1 MSIPDVAAAS
11 APCPLCG
18 AARVAQRFEKDGA
31 PFFACRGCGFAFARP
46 AVNANLE
53 NRIEDYESSYLDYL
67 DETHED
73 PANLRALRVW
83 MARFGPLTAGPL
95 LDVGAGGG
103 KLVRDLRRHGVDAVG
118 LEPSAAL
125 YERFLRGDAHFV
137 CDTLAAYA
145 ARTPPGSYAIVTAFD
160 VIEHVPDPDAL
171 VRDAARLLRPGGRLY
186 VSTPDV
192 ASLPAR
198 LLGRRWH
205 YYHRYHLS
213 YLSRDTLRRLA
224 ARHGLEPLHFSQ
236 RGRYHSIGYALEYFL
251 QVVLGRREARAPRGL
266 YGRVL
271 PMNLFDVVYGCFRK
285 REAAA

>member
-1 MSIPDVAAAS
+1 MTVTVVHE
-11 APCPLCG
+11 PCPLCG
-18 AARVAQRFEKDGA
+18 EARVAPRFEKDGA
-31 PFFACRGCGFAFARP
+31 PFFACRACGFAFARP
-46 AVNANLE
+46 VVNANLA

-73 PANLRALRVW
+73 PANLRALRDW

-103 KLVRDLRRHGVDAVG
+103 KLVRDLRRHGVDAIG
-118 LEPSAAL
+118 LEPSEAL
-125 YERFLRGDAHFV
+125 FERFLRGDEHFV
-137 CDTLAAYA
+137 CETLASFA
-145 ARTPPGSYAIVTAFD
+145 ARTPPGRFAIVTAFD
-160 VIEHVPDPDAL
+160 VIEHVPDPEAL

-213 YLSRDTLRRLA
+213 YLSRATLRRLA
-224 ARHGLEPLHFSQ
+224 DRHGLEAVHFSQ
-236 RGRYHSIGYALEYFL
+236 RGRYHSIGYALEYFV
-251 QVVLGRREARAPRGL
+251 QVVLGQREARVPRAL
-266 YGRVL
+266 YARVL
-271 PMNLFDVVYGCFRK
+271 PMNLFDVVYACFRK
-285 REAAA
+285 RGDGP